1 MAPTED
7 YTPSV
12 RPLSTL
18 GLALVSVVVGIVA
31 GLGAV
36 VFRDLIGLFHNILF
50 LGKWSVDYDANVHTE
65 AGPWGPFII
74 LVPVIGA
81 LGVAYLVKNFAPEAK
96 GHGVPEVMD
105 AIYYRVGR
113 IRPVVALVK
122 SLASALSIGSGG
134 SIGREGPIIQIGASF
149 GSTLGQ
155 WMNVPAW
162 QRVALIAGGAGG
174 GIAATF
180 NTPVGGVLFVIE
192 VMMHEVSVRT
202 LVPVALATVTATHV
216 GRVFFGPH
224 PSFVI
229 PTLATPYSATSDPV
243 VLLAYAGLGV
253 VMGAVSALFIKSI
266 YGFQDFFETRI
277 NGSYYRQHLLGMLAV
292 GVIMYALMAT
302 SGHYFVEGV
311 GYSTVQEV
319 LSGANY
325 SLTFLL
331 ILFALKLL
339 ATSLTLGS
347 GASGGIFSPALFLGA
362 MVGAAYGLVLGHIF
376 PSLNIS
382 APAFGVA
389 GMAGVVGGATG
400 AVMAAIIMIF
410 EMTRDYNVILP
421 MTLTV
426 AISYAIRKVLSSES
440 IYSMKIVRSGHKV
453 PDALRTSPFLDYRAE
468 DRMLPEPGRVD
479 ASCTLEEFSQLISEH
494 PASRVFMV
502 QDSGRIVG
510 VVRRELALRALDRRQ
525 VAVKLSDLADRNFI
539 TVLGGADLLDV
550 ATRMRRGRA
559 GVALV
564 VDSATVTTLEAVT
577 GVLLRE
583 QLADAL
589 VETSELYGD

>member
-1 MAPTED
+1 MPGTDDKIE
-7 YTPSV
+7 PSK
-12 RPLSTL
+12 PLSTL
-18 GLALVSVVVGIVA
+18 GLALVSVVVGGVA

-36 VFRDLIGLFHNILF
+36 VFRDLIGAFHNVLF
-50 LGKWSVDYDANVHTE
+50 LGKWTLAYDANVHTE
-65 AGPWGPFII
+65 AGPWGPYII

-81 LGVAYLVKNFAPEAK
+81 IGVAFLVKNFAPEAK

-122 SLASALSIGSGG
+122 SIASALSIGSGG

-149 GSTLGQ
+149 GSTIGQ
-155 WMNVPAW
+155 WMRVPAW

-202 LVPVALATVTATHV
+202 LVPVALAVVTATHV

-229 PTLATPYSATSDPV
+229 PNLETPDAVTSDPLI
-243 VLLAYAGLGV
+243 LLGYVGLGV
-253 VMGAVSALFIKSI
+253 ALGAVSALFIKSI
-266 YGFQDFFETRI
+266 YGFQDFFEQRI
-277 NGSYYRQHLLGMLAV
+277 NGSYYRQHLIGMFVV
-292 GVIMYALMAT
+292 GIMMYTLMT
-302 SGHYFVEGV
+302 LHGHYYVEGV
-311 GYSTVQEV
+311 GYSTVQEI

-325 SLTFLL
+325 SLAFLL
-331 ILFALKLL
+331 LLFALKLL

-362 MVGAAYGLVLGHIF
+362 TVGGAYGLVFSHLF
-376 PSLNIS
+376 PSLDVTVS
-382 APAFGVA
+382 AFSVA

-426 AISYAIRKVLSSES
+426 AVSYAVRKVLCSES
-440 IYSMKIVRSGHKV
+440 IYSMKIVRSGHFA
-453 PDALRTSPFLDYRAE
+453 PNALRTNPFLEYKAR
-468 DRMLPEPGRVD
+468 DRMLPDLGKVD
-479 ASCTLEEFSQLISEH
+479 SGITLQEFSAVVSQQPGIPIFL
-494 PASRVFMV
+494 V

-510 VVRRELALRALDRRQ
+510 VLRREMALRALDPRQ
-525 VAVKLSDLADRNFI
+525 ASVLVAELADRNYI
-539 TVLGGADLLDV
+539 TVAGTTDLLDV
-550 ATRMRRGRA
+550 AARMHRGRA
-559 GVALV
+559 AVALV
-564 VDSATVTTLEAVT
+564 VDGSAVTTLEAVT

-583 QLADAL
+583 QIADAL
-589 VETSELYGD
+589 VETSELYSS